1 MKKFLKWF
9 KSEGFKK
16 NLVPILIAIGLDI
29 ALITSGGSMWTDGGT
44 GASTWH
50 LIMVTLG
57 HLILLGFNIGIVK
70 SMLDKFKAD
79 TKE

>member
-16 NLVPILIAIGLDI
+16 NLAPILIAIGLDI
-29 ALITSGGSMWTDGGT
+29 ALITTNDNMWTDGGT

-57 HLILLGFNIGIVK
+57 HLVLLGFNIAMVK
-70 SMLDKFKAD
+70 SMIDSFKAD